1 MTKILVVGGAGYIG
15 SHVVKALLDQ
25 KMQVVVFDNLSTG
38 HKINLFPA
46 AEFVQGDVLNYEL
59 LSRTMGQGIDAVV
72 YLAAK
77 KAVGESMLRPE
88 IYAENNLIGAV
99 NLLNAMAKN
108 RVKNLVFSSS
118 AAVYGV
124 PQYVP
129 MDENHPVDPISFYG
143 FTKVEVERYMDWYDR
158 LQKIRYVSLRYFNAA
173 GYDAAIKGRDTNP
186 QNLLPII
193 AEVATGKRPAL
204 KIFGN
209 DYATRDGTCLRDYVH
224 VNDLAAAHILAIKRL
239 LAGGQSAVYNLG
251 TNHGTTVKEVAE
263 AASKVLGR
271 PLPVEYAERRA
282 GDPPVLLASFDKAA
296 RELNWHPRY
305 TDIEDIVRTE
315 LADIVAVDKAKS

>member
-1 MTKILVVGGAGYIG
+1 MTKVLVVGGAGYIG
-15 SHVVKALLDQ
+15 SHVVKALLDE

-38 HKINLFPA
+38 HEINLFAA
-46 AEFVQGDVLNYEL
+46 AEFVRGDVLDYTL
-59 LSRTMGQGIDAVV
+59 LAQTMERGIDAVV

-77 KAVGESMLRPE
+77 KAVGESMLQPE
-88 IYAENNLIGAV
+88 IYAKNNLIGAV
-99 NLLNAMAKN
+99 NLLNAMAEKG
-108 RVKNLVFSSS
+108 VKNLVFSSS

-129 MDENHPVDPISFYG
+129 MDENHPIDPISFYG

-193 AEVATGKRPAL
+193 AEVAVGKRPAL

-224 VNDLAAAHILAIKRL
+224 VNDLASAHILAIKRL
-239 LAGGQSAVYNLG
+239 LSGGQSAIYNLG
-251 TNHGTTVKEVAE
+251 TNHGTTVKEVAD
-263 AASKVLGR
+263 AAQKVLGR

-282 GDPPVLLASFDKAA
+282 GDPPVLLASFDKAK
-296 RELNWHPRY
+296 RELNWQPRY

-315 LADIVAVDKAKS
+315 LADIIAAEKSR

>member
-1 MTKILVVGGAGYIG
+1 MTKVLVVGGAGYIG
-15 SHVVKALLDQ
+15 SHVVKALLDE

-38 HKINLFPA
+38 HEINLFAA
-46 AEFVQGDVLNYEL
+46 AEFVRGDVLDYTL
-59 LSRTMGQGIDAVV
+59 LAQTMERGIDAVV

-77 KAVGESMLRPE
+77 KAVGESMLQPE
-88 IYAENNLIGAV
+88 IYAKNNLIGAV
-99 NLLNAMAKN
+99 NLLNAMAEKG
-108 RVKNLVFSSS
+108 VKNLVFSSS

-129 MDENHPVDPISFYG
+129 MDENHPIDPISFYG

-193 AEVATGKRPAL
+193 AEVATGKRSAL

-209 DYATRDGTCLRDYVH
+209 DYATRDGTCLRDYVY
-224 VNDLAAAHILAIKRL
+224 VNDLASAHILAIKRL
-239 LAGGQSAVYNLG
+239 LSGGPSAIYNLG
-251 TNHGTTVKEVAE
+251 TNHGTTVKEVAD
-263 AASKVLGR
+263 AAQKVLGR

-282 GDPPVLLASFDKAA
+282 GDPPVLLASFDKAK
-296 RELNWHPRY
+296 RELNWQPRY

-315 LADIVAVDKAKS
+315 LAYIIAAEKSR